1 MHELGDILPTA
12 PTKSNWVRR
21 DDTLESI
28 VYQATSHGQDITVH
42 QPINVANKKRRVVVA
57 SSDGRWGENLSQV
70 DMALGFPRIRDW
82 TEYSNQCERNNN
94 SSNQEL
100 GEPSACA
107 SASATFCR
115 VKDNTMM
122 TWASFESQPQN

>member
-57 SSDGRWGENLSQV
+57 SSDGRWGENLSQETQETKGEANESRSTRQTRRSRI
-70 DMALGFPRIRDW
+70 ALFITSQNGGV
-82 TEYSNQCERNNN
+82 ERG
-94 SSNQEL
+94 S
-100 GEPSACA
+100 
-107 SASATFCR
+107 TR
-115 VKDNTMM
+115 K
-122 TWASFESQPQN
+122 